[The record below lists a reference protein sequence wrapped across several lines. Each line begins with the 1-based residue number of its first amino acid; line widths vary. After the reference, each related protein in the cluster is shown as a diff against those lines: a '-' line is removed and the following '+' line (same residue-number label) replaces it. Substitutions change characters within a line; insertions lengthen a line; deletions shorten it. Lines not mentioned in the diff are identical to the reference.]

1 MFHVKHPDGM
11 YRRSRVESSGLN
23 RKKEETKTIRIFK
36 RGMMTEYSIQ
46 ELEDAL
52 RAVKSITAKC
62 EKALPGQK
70 DGSPQKTLL
79 TRRIKAMR
87 IYEYLIEKR
96 MEGES
101 NGEETP

>member
-1 MFHVKHPDGM
+1 
-11 YRRSRVESSGLN
+11 
-23 RKKEETKTIRIFK
+23 
-36 RGMMTEYSIQ
+36 MTEYSRQ

-62 EKALPGQK
+62 ENALPGQK

-87 IYEYLIEKR
+87 ISEYLIEKE
-96 MEGES
+96 MEKKI
-101 NGEETP
+101 NDEETP

>member
-1 MFHVKHPDGM
+1 MG
-11 YRRSRVESSGLN
+11 YSR
-23 RKKEETKTIRIFK
+23 
-36 RGMMTEYSIQ
+36 Q

-52 RAVKSITAKC
+52 RAVESIISKC

-70 DGSPQKTLL
+70 EGSPQRTLL

-87 IYEYLIEKR
+87 ISAYLIEKER
-96 MEGES
+96 EVKI